1 MSDDT
6 HECHCA
12 HVVVIQ
18 TKLTIAQWLLG
29 VLGAAFVGLLISQ
42 VGSLISL
49 RVRAEPVPRSGDR
62 LGSDRIPEPQ

>member
-1 MSDDT
+1 MSDE

-18 TKLTIAQWLLG
+18 TKITIAQWVLG
-29 VLGAAFVGLLISQ
+29 VFGAALIGLLISQ

-49 RVRAEPVPRSGDR
+49 RVKSDPIGRPGER